1 MTILMSD
8 KIDFKTKILQ
18 KIIMT
23 EKEGRREGREDKRRG
38 EERREEEGEDTYQE

>member
-8 KIDFKTKILQ
+8 KIDFNTKILQ
-18 KIIMT
+18 KVIMT
-23 EKEGRREGREDKRRG
+23 EKEGRREGREDKGRG